1 MAALVAEVSASRQ
14 TIERQAG
21 EIADLREERGRHT
34 AELERAASAI
44 VALGEEVETLRA
56 SHTQQASNPGPAV
69 PAPSTDA
76 PVQHQINPGALLPW
90 VLTVLAVVGGG
101 RAAVADVSAEILGV
115 GAVIIAVMAVG
126 YVVRRRRRQL
136 IGEGSGGGP

>member
-69 PAPSTDA
+69 PAPTKRERNA
-76 PVQHQINPGALLPW
+76 PAPLPARLNALVMWL
-90 VLTVLAVVGGG
+90 VIMLALVAGG
-101 RAAVADVSAEILGV
+101 RAAVAAAYRFLGALHELGAEDSADVLALLDLEL
-115 GAVIIAVMAVG
+115 ADRMA
-126 YVVRRRRRQL
+126 
-136 IGEGSGGGP
+136 